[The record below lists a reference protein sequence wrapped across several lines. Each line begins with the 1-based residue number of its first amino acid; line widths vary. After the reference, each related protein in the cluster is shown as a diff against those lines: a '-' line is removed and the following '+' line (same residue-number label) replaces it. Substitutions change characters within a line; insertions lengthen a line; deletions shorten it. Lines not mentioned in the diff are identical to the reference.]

1 MANFCTECGSNLNE
15 NFKFCSECG
24 AKIISSNQNDA
35 IGTEQT
41 TLSDPSYKKT
51 VEIIICENCGDENPS
66 DNEVCDGCGIKLKG
80 TVIQKTVEVQK
91 PVTERVETSQPLK
104 SAEPQKVKKK
114 KKKKAKP
121 TKKIEAQK
129 EEKEFDTK
137 KIYLIVA
144 VISIFTLIILFSSG
158 VFDTNVTTVNTSVTP
173 NQSTGSGIDLGS
185 LQNINNLEAKLN
197 ANPDDTKTLLEL
209 AHLKN
214 DSGFYDKAIPLY
226 QRYLEKFPENSD
238 ARIDMGVCMYNLGD
252 YDNAIREMKKALE
265 YEPKHQIGHLNL
277 GVVNLTAGNI
287 DVAKGWFQKAVDLGP
302 DTDVGKRAKELL
314 NSHNL

>member
-1 MANFCTECGSNLNE
+1 MANFCAECGSDVNKK
-15 NFKFCSECG
+15 FKFCPECG
-24 AKIISSNQNDA
+24 TKNSSSNQNDA
-35 IGTEQT
+35 IGTENT
-41 TLSDPSYKKT
+41 TLNDPTYNKT

-66 DNEVCDGCGIKLKG
+66 DNEVCNGCGINLEG
-80 TVIQKTVEVQK
+80 TVIQKTVEVKK
-91 PVTERVETSQPLK
+91 PLTDRAETPQPKK

-114 KKKKAKP
+114 KKTKP
-121 TKKIEAQK
+121 TNKVEPQK

-144 VISIFTLIILFSSG
+144 VISIFILIILFSSG
-158 VFDTNVTTVNTSVTP
+158 VFDTNVTTLNTDVTP

-197 ANPDDTKTLLEL
+197 ANPDDTETLLEL

-226 QRYLEKFPENSD
+226 QRYLKKIPENAD
-238 ARIDMGVCMYNLGD
+238 ARIDMGVCLYNLGD
-252 YDNAIREMKKALE
+252 YDNAIKEMKKALE

-277 GVVNLTAGNI
+277 GVVNLTAGNV
-287 DVAKGWFQKAVDLGP
+287 DVAKGWFQKAVDIGP